1 MRNQYQVD
9 WKIQNQQERMEWTA
23 KSPKFLNQSNLILEE
38 IVIQRIDINLKEL
51 IQTLKAQ
58 IGLTQLEEKSAQI

>member
-23 KSPKFLNQSNLILEE
+23 KSPLFLNLSNLILEE
-38 IVIQRIDINLKEL
+38 IAILRIDINLKEL

-58 IGLTQLEEKSAQI
+58 IGLTQLEEKSALI